1 MIVQLDTHRLQTLG
15 QVREFLDGSQ
25 EIDLRPQTRTEAY
38 AFVAE
43 TVQRFDYAGRSKA
56 DKGLLRRFLT
66 KATDLSRAQ
75 VTRLLRQYRTTGE
88 VIDRRG
94 APRQPFPRR
103 YTPTDIGRL
112 AELDALHGTLS
123 GPTTRKLCARAFH
136 RFGDPRFE
144 RLAAI
149 SNGHLY
155 NLRHSIT
162 YQRRRGTVPAP
173 TRSVQIA
180 IGERRRPQPFGQPG
194 HVRVDTVHQG
204 DLDGV
209 KGLYHLNLVDEV
221 TQFQFIGSVEYIQA
235 ACLKPVLEAL
245 LRAFPFILHGFH
257 ADNGSEFINRDV
269 AALLEALHIDA
280 FTKSRARRCT
290 DNALVESKNGSVIRK
305 HLGYGHIPNRYAERV
320 HAFNQQF
327 LSPYLNFHRPCFFP
341 SEEVDAKGRVRKR
354 YRDAD
359 IMTPYEKLKSL
370 PNAAAC
376 LKPGTTFA
384 ELDAAASATSD
395 NEAARAL
402 NQARDRLFAS
412 IDPAA

>member
-25 EIDLRPQTRTEAY
+25 EIDHRPQTRTEAY

-75 VTRLLRQYRTTGE
+75 VTRLLRHYRTTGE

-149 SNGHLY
+149 SNGC
-155 NLRHSIT
+155 
-162 YQRRRGTVPAP
+162 
-173 TRSVQIA
+173 
-180 IGERRRPQPFGQPG
+180 
-194 HVRVDTVHQG
+194 
-204 DLDGV
+204 
-209 KGLYHLNLVDEV
+209 
-221 TQFQFIGSVEYIQA
+221 GS
-235 ACLKPVLEAL
+235 
-245 LRAFPFILHGFH
+245 
-257 ADNGSEFINRDV
+257 S
-269 AALLEALHIDA
+269 
-280 FTKSRARRCT
+280 S
-290 DNALVESKNGSVIRK
+290 
-305 HLGYGHIPNRYAERV
+305 
-320 HAFNQQF
+320 
-327 LSPYLNFHRPCFFP
+327 
-341 SEEVDAKGRVRKR
+341 
-354 YRDAD
+354 
-359 IMTPYEKLKSL
+359 
-370 PNAAAC
+370 
-376 LKPGTTFA
+376 
-384 ELDAAASATSD
+384 
-395 NEAARAL
+395 
-402 NQARDRLFAS
+402 
-412 IDPAA
+412 

>member
-1 MIVQLDTHRLQTLG
+1 MQLDTHRLQTLG

-56 DKGLLRRFLT
+56 DKGLLRRFLA

-103 YTPTDIGRL
+103 YTPADIGRL

-136 RFGDPRFE
+136 GFGDPRFE

-194 HVRVDTVHQG
+194 HVRVDTVHRG

-221 TQFQFIGSVEYIQA
+221 TQFQFIGSVEHIQA
-235 ACLKPVLEAL
+235 ACLRQQYAPGQRPV
-245 LRAFPFILHGFH
+245 G
-257 ADNGSEFINRDV
+257 RDV
-269 AALLEALHIDA
+269 VGEAGVAAGTDRN
-280 FTKSRARRCT
+280 RA
-290 DNALVESKNGSVIRK
+290 G
-305 HLGYGHIPNRYAERV
+305 
-320 HAFNQQF
+320 
-327 LSPYLNFHRPCFFP
+327 
-341 SEEVDAKGRVRKR
+341 
-354 YRDAD
+354 
-359 IMTPYEKLKSL
+359 
-370 PNAAAC
+370 
-376 LKPGTTFA
+376 
-384 ELDAAASATSD
+384 
-395 NEAARAL
+395 
-402 NQARDRLFAS
+402 DRLGGEPEDVADTGRS
-412 IDPAA
+412 AVQQLARQPSSGSKY